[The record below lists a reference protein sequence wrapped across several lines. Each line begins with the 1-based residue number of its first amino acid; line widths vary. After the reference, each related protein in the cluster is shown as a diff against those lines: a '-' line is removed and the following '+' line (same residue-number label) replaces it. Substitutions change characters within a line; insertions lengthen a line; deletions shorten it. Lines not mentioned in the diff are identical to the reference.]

1 MRKIFIFL
9 ILFPV
14 TAFAQTTVEQCYQG
28 ARENYPLTKRYDLIE
43 KTKQYSLKNAAHA
56 YLPQGGLSAK
66 ATIQTDVLTIPMPGV
81 PELSKDQYQVG
92 LEINQAIWDGGA
104 VHAQKQSIKAGAQ
117 VESRQLDVDLY
128 TLNDRVNNLFFGIL
142 TLNEQLVL
150 NDLLR
155 DELQRNLVTIGNY
168 VASGIASSSDL
179 DAVKV
184 EILDNRQKRAS
195 ILASRDAYMAMLNAL
210 VGFQIKELVK
220 PNIDTYGQIDTLE
233 IKRPELSLFNA
244 QVASIDTKRYA
255 ITAQNMPQIGAF
267 VQGAYG
273 DPGLDMFKLGFT
285 PYAIGGVRLSWNFG
299 KLYNIKNEKAK
310 IEVEKNTVNA
320 TREAFLFN
328 TNLELEET
336 KAEVRR
342 LRTQMNDDEQII
354 LLRGNIKRASEAKVA
369 GGTLSVSDMLSDVT
383 AENAAMQNKALHEIE
398 LLMTI
403 YKIKYKTNN

>member
-220 PNIDTYGQIDTLE
+220 PNVDTYNQIDTLE

-255 ITAQNMPQIGAF
+255 
-267 VQGAYG
+267 
-273 DPGLDMFKLGFT
+273 
-285 PYAIGGVRLSWNFG
+285 
-299 KLYNIKNEKAK
+299 
-310 IEVEKNTVNA
+310 
-320 TREAFLFN
+320 
-328 TNLELEET
+328 
-336 KAEVRR
+336 
-342 LRTQMNDDEQII
+342 
-354 LLRGNIKRASEAKVA
+354 
-369 GGTLSVSDMLSDVT
+369 
-383 AENAAMQNKALHEIE
+383 
-398 LLMTI
+398 
-403 YKIKYKTNN
+403 